1 VELSPLMAAGGGGGI
16 RTPGERKPTPL
27 FESGTISLS
36 VTPPG
41 VIIASEGA

>member
-1 VELSPLMAAGGGGGI
+1 LAE
-16 RTPGERKPTPL
+16 GEGFEPPVSAKPTPL

-41 VIIASEGA
+41 VIIIASEGARAGKED